1 MSVPSAKSL
10 WQIHM
15 DTLTCESPYKTIKLK
30 RDVTPLEPANRKTYV
45 VKEIFLKL
53 LTIKSPGLKGATAR
67 TFLCEL
73 LPL

>member
-15 DTLTCESPYKTIKLK
+15 DTLTCESLYKTIKLK
-30 RDVTPLEPANRKTYV
+30 RDVTPLKPANRKTYV

-53 LTIKSPGLKGATAR
+53 LTIKSPGLKNVLAVAP
-67 TFLCEL
+67 LCEL